1 MDEMNI
7 NKIEEY
13 LRKVSLI
20 ILTKLKESKFNEF
33 TKQWINEAIIAV
45 FDEAKNFLLYLD
57 KIDRNDIGSLS
68 LFTQPNKRSLEIYTK
83 LSIIHLVIVSKY
95 DKDFS
100 KILKWANLEFDDFK
114 DEIFN
119 FFRFNDELKL
129 IYSDLDLFYK
139 NKEMEDALESYSKI
153 LYKYFTLLAFNKEL
167 YKVDNDYLI
176 ADMAAHL
183 FLVKSFNNSMI
194 SLVRNLSIYF
204 KKLK

>member
-1 MDEMNI
+1 MNT

-13 LRKVSLI
+13 YKKVALK
-20 ILTKLKESKFNEF
+20 ILMKLKESKFNDF

-83 LSIIHLVIVSKY
+83 LNIIHLVIISKY

-100 KILKWANLEFDDFK
+100 RILKWANLEFDDFK
-114 DEIFN
+114 DETFS
-119 FFRFNDELKL
+119 FFKFNDELKL

-139 NKEMEDALESYSKI
+139 NKEIEDALESYSKI
-153 LYKYFTLLAFNKEL
+153 LYRYFILLAFNKEL
-167 YKVDNDYLI
+167 YKTDNNYLI
-176 ADMAAHL
+176 ADMAVHL
-183 FLVKSFNNSMI
+183 FLTKSFNNSMI
-194 SLVRNLSIYF
+194 SLARNLSIYF
-204 KKLK
+204 KKLKR